1 MIRVWRKVTDNTPK
15 TRLIP
20 NSSND
25 VTVGFATVDLSVL
38 MAGLPT
44 ISGWFNII
52 DHSGCINGQ
61 IKVRNQLSTDCFFD
75 CKRYFFYR
83 RQSQIFFLN
92 LKFIFFYFRF
102 TLNPKMT

>member
-1 MIRVWRKVTDNTPK
+1 MPIGICNCIFFQDENRFVIRVWRKISDNTPK

-20 NSSND
+20 NSSSD
-25 VTVGFATVDLSVL
+25 VTIGCASVDLSVL

-61 IKVRNQLSTDCFFD
+61 IKVRHLQ
-75 CKRYFFYR
+75 
-83 RQSQIFFLN
+83 
-92 LKFIFFYFRF
+92 
-102 TLNPKMT
+102 M

>member
-1 MIRVWRKVTDNTPK
+1 MPSKSKANSK
-15 TRLIP
+15 P

-25 VTVGFATVDLSVL
+25 VTIGRATIDLSVL

-61 IKVRNQLSTDCFFD
+61 IKVRPNNNEEKDFF
-75 CKRYFFYR
+75 
-83 RQSQIFFLN
+83 
-92 LKFIFFYFRF
+92 
-102 TLNPKMT
+102 